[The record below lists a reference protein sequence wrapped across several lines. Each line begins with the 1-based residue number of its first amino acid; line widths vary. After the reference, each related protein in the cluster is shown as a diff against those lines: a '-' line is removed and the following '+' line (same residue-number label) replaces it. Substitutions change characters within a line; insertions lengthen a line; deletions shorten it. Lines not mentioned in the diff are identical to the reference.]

1 MVKKLNYKE
10 EITKDFKGIANSNRS
25 VRLNFLSSVS
35 KSTVYVSKYT
45 GLVYHSPDLNS
56 DESLNIWSK
65 KIFSNKI
72 DYRKLKYTS
81 ENTIMKSRH
90 YYCANFIKKNLKSKN
105 LSFCDFGA
113 GQGNFISEI
122 CSINRDLKFFYTEH
136 SKENIKKINK
146 KFKNKLSKK
155 INFYQGSIERSS
167 KLSNFKNIKIGSL
180 LWTLCNCVDPISVL
194 NSIHKVLSNN
204 GLLLIAESSRLMVP
218 FKKPIEN
225 YFNRYHHTKNTH
237 PWHFSI
243 NSLSNLLELCG
254 FRIIKSNR
262 FYDENDLVVLAKKLP
277 KKTKP
282 IFKKDNF
289 ERVIKFLKKWIELS
303 NFLKKENFP
312 NLSK

>member
-1 MVKKLNYKE
+1 
-10 EITKDFKGIANSNRS
+10 
-25 VRLNFLSSVS
+25 
-35 KSTVYVSKYT
+35 
-45 GLVYHSPDLNS
+45 
-56 DESLNIWSK
+56 
-65 KIFSNKI
+65 
-72 DYRKLKYTS
+72 
-81 ENTIMKSRH
+81 
-90 YYCANFIKKNLKSKN
+90 
-105 LSFCDFGA
+105 
-113 GQGNFISEI
+113 
-122 CSINRDLKFFYTEH
+122 
-136 SKENIKKINK
+136 
-146 KFKNKLSKK
+146 
-155 INFYQGSIERSS
+155 
-167 KLSNFKNIKIGSL
+167 
-180 LWTLCNCVDPISVL
+180 VDPISVL

-289 ERVIKFLKKWIELS
+289 ERVIKFFKKWIELS